1 FSPQEFFSPATVQL
15 PPNRSRDRRF
25 SILDSEFLIQPV
37 RQILPFPVAER
48 VRVCRRERCSRKTRW
63 CRANVGAARF
73 APAGGQA
80 RVTEP
85 VRARPNR
92 ARTRGKYRVFS
103 ARVSAPA
110 DARRSSA
117 DFRFRVF

>member
-1 FSPQEFFSPATVQL
+1 MP
-15 PPNRSRDRRF
+15 RRRLNQSANNF
-25 SILDSEFLIQPV
+25 IALLAGKKGDFRIAQNFGGEL
-37 RQILPFPVAER
+37 VAIMP
-48 VRVCRRERCSRKTRW
+48 
-63 CRANVGAARF
+63 ANVGAARF
-73 APAGGQA
+73 ARAGGQA
-80 RVTEP
+80 RVTAP

-92 ARTRGKYRVFS
+92 ARTRGKYRAFS